1 MPGQEVILTIYISE
15 EGNTFTANDLS
26 ENSYEPQVRNNHD
39 NILNG
44 HGKRLLETCRTQNH
58 RIAIVLVLTF
68 EDNRFS
74 RPHNWHCLEQ
84 ISVGRRKSF
93 M

>member
-15 EGNTFTANDLS
+15 EGNTFTANDFT

-44 HGKRLLETCRTQNH
+44 HGKRLLET
-58 RIAIVLVLTF
+58 V
-68 EDNRFS
+68 E
-74 RPHNWHCLEQ
+74 
-84 ISVGRRKSF
+84 RKI
-93 M
+93 